1 MSVTS
6 GTAEGTGVC
15 PNPDRSSPNGDLSWL
30 LHRAAQR
37 IKSDLDELARDYG
50 LSGFRDWIV
59 LAALVDGEKRTQ
71 LALGHE
77 VALDKT
83 TLTALLDRLERD
95 GFVVRT
101 ADPADRR
108 VRVPEATAKGREVQ
122 EKLQACRD
130 GVENRLLD
138 EFTPDQ
144 RQAFQ
149 HVLRRLAFGG
159 SGDGGGI
166 HGSCM

>member
-1 MSVTS
+1 MTVTR
-6 GTAEGTGVC
+6 GTAETARVC
-15 PNPDRSSPNGDLSWL
+15 PEPDRTSPNGDLSWL

-37 IKSDLDELARDYG
+37 IKVDLDEKARVHG

-59 LAALVDGEKRTQ
+59 LAALASGEKRTQ
-71 LALGHE
+71 LALSHE
-77 VALDKT
+77 VGLDKT

-101 ADPADRR
+101 VDPQDRR
-108 VRVPEATAKGREVQ
+108 ARVPEATGKGREVQ
-122 EKLQACRD
+122 EKLQSCRD
-130 GVENRLLD
+130 GVENAMLA
-138 EFTPDQ
+138 EFTDTQ
-144 RQAFQ
+144 REVFQ

-159 SGDGGGI
+159 SADGEI